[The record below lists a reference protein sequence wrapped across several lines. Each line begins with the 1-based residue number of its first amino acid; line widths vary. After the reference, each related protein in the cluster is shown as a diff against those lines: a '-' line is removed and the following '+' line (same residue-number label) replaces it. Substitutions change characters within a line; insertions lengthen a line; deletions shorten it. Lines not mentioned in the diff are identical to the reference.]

1 MIVEASGSVI
11 SGVVNAPS
19 SKSAMQRYVAGAL
32 LAEGE
37 TRIFS
42 PSFCEDSLA
51 AIAIAEALGAE
62 ISKSN
67 GVVVVNGGFKPVL
80 NNIFCGESGLSTRM
94 FTPIASLHAGE
105 IMINGKGSILNRP
118 LKMMEIPMRELGV
131 EISTNNGYLPIK
143 IKGPLTAGEV
153 FVDGSVSSQFI
164 TGLLMALPLV
174 QNDSVIFVDNL
185 VSKPY
190 IDLTIRILEEFGIII
205 KNNGY
210 TKFEIPGRQKYIAGD
225 VTVEGDWSGA
235 AFLLVMAA
243 IGGEATVR
251 NLDIHSAQADRAIFE
266 VISLSGAKISESGE
280 SVSVSQGDLQ
290 GFTFDISDCPDLAP
304 PLAVLALACKGK
316 SLIKGTDRLKSK
328 ESDRG
333 KILEATLSS
342 IGGQIR
348 NFGDRIEIEGGNALK
363 GGKASAY
370 NDHRIAMALAS
381 VALLCDSPVI
391 VEGMESINKSYPGFI
406 DDYRNL
412 GAKINLM

>member
-1 MIVEASGSVI
+1 MIIEASGSVI

-32 LAEGE
+32 LAEGVS
-37 TRIFS
+37 RIFS
-42 PSFCEDSLA
+42 PSYCEDSLA
-51 AIAIAEALGAE
+51 AIAIAEALGAK
-62 ISKSN
+62 ISMSG
-67 GVVVVNGGFKPVL
+67 GVVVVEGGFKPVL

-94 FTPIASLHAGE
+94 FTPIASLHTGE
-105 IMINGKGSILNRP
+105 IIINGKGSILNRP
-118 LKMMEIPMRELGV
+118 LKMMEIPMAKLGV
-131 EISTNNGYLPIK
+131 DISTNNGFLPIK
-143 IKGPLTAGEV
+143 IKGPLTGGNV

-174 QNDSVIFVDNL
+174 QNNSVIFVDNL

-190 IDLTIRILEEFGIII
+190 IDLTIRILKEFGIKIQ
-205 KNNGY
+205 NHGY
-210 TKFEIPGRQKYIAGD
+210 TKFEISGGQKYSAGD
-225 VTVEGDWSGA
+225 LTVEGDWSGA

-243 IGGEATVR
+243 IGGEATVN
-251 NLDIHSAQADRAIFE
+251 NLDIHSAQADKAIFD
-266 VISLSGAKISESGE
+266 VISLSGAKISASEE
-280 SVSVSQGDLQ
+280 SVSVSRGDLHS
-290 GFTFDISDCPDLAP
+290 FSFDISDCPDLAP

-316 SLIKGTDRLKSK
+316 SIIEGTGRLKSK

-342 IGGQIR
+342 IGGRIR
-348 NFGDRIEIEGGNALK
+348 NFGDRIEIEGGNQLK

-381 VALLCDSPVI
+381 VALRCDSPVI

-412 GAKINLM
+412 GAKIKLL

>member
-1 MIVEASGSVI
+1 MIIEASGSVI

-32 LAEGE
+32 LAEGVS
-37 TRIFS
+37 RIFS
-42 PSFCEDSLA
+42 PSYCEDSLA
-51 AIAIAEALGAE
+51 AIAIAEALGAK
-62 ISKSN
+62 ISMSG
-67 GVVVVNGGFKPVL
+67 GVVVVEGGFKPVL

-94 FTPIASLHAGE
+94 FTPIASLHTGE
-105 IMINGKGSILNRP
+105 IIINGKGSILNRP
-118 LKMMEIPMRELGV
+118 LKMMEIPMAKLGV
-131 EISTNNGYLPIK
+131 DISTNNGFLPIK
-143 IKGPLTAGEV
+143 IKGPLTGGNV

-174 QNDSVIFVDNL
+174 QNNSVIFVDNL

-190 IDLTIRILEEFGIII
+190 IDLTIRILKEFGIKIQ
-205 KNNGY
+205 NHGY
-210 TKFEIPGRQKYIAGD
+210 TKFEISGGQKYSAGD
-225 VTVEGDWSGA
+225 LTVEGDWSGA

-243 IGGEATVR
+243 IGGEATVN
-251 NLDIHSAQADRAIFE
+251 NLDIHSAQADKRIFD
-266 VISLSGAKISESGE
+266 VISLSGAKISASEE
-280 SVSVSQGDLQ
+280 SVSVSRGDLHS
-290 GFTFDISDCPDLAP
+290 FSFDISDCPDLAP

-316 SLIKGTDRLKSK
+316 SIIEGTGRLKSK

-342 IGGQIR
+342 IGGRIR
-348 NFGDRIEIEGGNALK
+348 NFGDRIEIEGGNQLK

-381 VALLCDSPVI
+381 VALRCDSPVI

-412 GAKINLM
+412 GAKIKLL